1 MLLPQPRDR
10 RTVNEN
16 YDFKQ
21 IRNEVIDYLLKAR
34 DHRKTSLTRN
44 LVLPDVE
51 PEDITHKRPPLFGRG
66 GVRARRPGEVKT
78 VQVEVG
84 V

>member
-1 MLLPQPRDR
+1 VRLPYPRDR

-16 YDFKQ
+16 HEFKR
-21 IRNEVIDYLLKAR
+21 IRNEVIDYLLRTR
-34 DHRKTSLTRN
+34 DRNRTSLTRS

-66 GVRARRPGEVKT
+66 GRRRPSELKT
-78 VQVEVG
+78 VKVEVEP
-84 V
+84 